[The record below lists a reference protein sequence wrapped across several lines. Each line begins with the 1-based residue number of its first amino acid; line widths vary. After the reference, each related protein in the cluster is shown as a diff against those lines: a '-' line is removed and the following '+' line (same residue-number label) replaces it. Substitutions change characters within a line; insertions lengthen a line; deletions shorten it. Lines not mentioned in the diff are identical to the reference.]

1 MIEIEILLTFVYFL
15 ECTVVQCKDALS
27 IYWNRNGHECSRIW
41 KLSANFTLIQCIK
54 IVSSFL
60 GRNISGTTLF
70 RAEIYWG
77 PLLTSITGSSSRLLR
92 LRFSADLTMHWFSVC
107 HFRCMKFKPLVIW
120 IWNRN
125 IAISTIVGTSS
136 HITNKNNEWQN
147 DCMQSTSSSSWRIV
161 TVCVFVCHL
170 FSFYPFYFDFHSARI
185 IFYVSFGFYLWNIN
199 KTTADICKRC

>member
-1 MIEIEILLTFVYFL
+1 MRQVLPVVPAKHNPHYLIFKSGKSFMIEVEILLTFVYFL

-27 IYWNRNGHECSRIW
+27 IYWHRNGHECSRIW

-60 GRNISGTTLF
+60 GRNISGTT
-70 RAEIYWG
+70 W
-77 PLLTSITGSSSRLLR
+77 LLAFISGSSSRLLR
-92 LRFSADLTMHWFSVC
+92 LRFSADLTMHWFPMC

-120 IWNRN
+120 FWNQN

-147 DCMQSTSSSSWRIV
+147 ECMQFTSSRSWLIALMQDRVERMSKI
-161 TVCVFVCHL
+161 
-170 FSFYPFYFDFHSARI
+170 PDM
-185 IFYVSFGFYLWNIN
+185 
-199 KTTADICKRC
+199 KTAYAGY